1 VLGGVFLSVFAIA
14 GGTVTFIFFHM
25 HRDAT
30 LSHITNTQPGE
41 LGGQFWVHVI
51 TFGVAPL
58 MGLLTTL
65 FPSVTDF
72 VSSWLMPGVQAL
84 K

>member
-1 VLGGVFLSVFAIA
+1 
-14 GGTVTFIFFHM
+14 M

-30 LSHITNTQPGE
+30 LSHITSTRPGE
-41 LGGQFWVHVI
+41 LGSQFWVHMI
-51 TFGVAPL
+51 TFGIAPL

-65 FPSVTDF
+65 FPSVTNF
-72 VSSWLMPGVQAL
+72 VSSWLMPGVEAL